1 MKCRS
6 VITCLFFAA
15 WLITGCEKLDLIV
28 EKPKSDYLLAG
39 VNQEVLEGLVVGVYE
54 PMSRSRGRLWES
66 YFSSFQELMAEYA
79 WSSNS
84 TFQPFS
90 GYRFNI
96 LDQTYMREMWTT
108 FYGAI
113 GRANFLIQA
122 LEEGSNTLPATVLNQ
137 AKAEAQ
143 FVRAIC
149 YYNIVR
155 TWGKVPMR
163 LKPVANADQ
172 SAQPLS
178 EITAIYAQIV
188 ADFKFAEQYLPNTV
202 AASKAGRATKGAA
215 ITALADVYLT
225 MKDYTNAR
233 AKAKEVLDNSK
244 TYGYELEPSLSTIYS
259 PSAPTN
265 KEEVFAI
272 KFAQIRAQGNFL
284 TAYAHDDR
292 ALAADLAA
300 RGLGRFHTK
309 KTVPLIRDW
318 DTKDTRRSFNL
329 YDTIVINGVKLR
341 ANLPA
346 NADYFF
352 GKYKDPDAAEE
363 TAAGND
369 FYLYRYAD
377 VFLIFA
383 ESDNQLNGPTTEG
396 YEAINKVRRR
406 GYGVAI
412 STPNAVADLPAGL
425 SKTDLDDLIFRERGY
440 EFFFECKRW
449 YDLKRTGR
457 WEKLV
462 KESGIKTFPGL
473 GDYWPIPDVE
483 LANNPALK

>member
-1 MKCRS
+1 MTVS
-6 VITCLFFAA
+6 IL
-15 WLITGCEKLDLIV
+15 TGCEKMSLIE

-39 VNQEVLEGLVVGVYE
+39 VNEDVLEGLVVGVYE

-66 YFSSFQELMAEYA
+66 YFCSFQELMAEYA
-79 WSSNS
+79 YSSNS
-84 TFQPFS
+84 TFQPFA
-90 GYRFNI
+90 GYRFNG
-96 LDQTYMREMWTT
+96 LDQTYLREMWTT

-113 GRANFLIQA
+113 GRANFLVKA
-122 LEEGSNTLPATVLNQ
+122 LEEGDKTLPENVVNR

-149 YYNIVR
+149 YFNIVR
-155 TWGKVPMR
+155 TWGTVPMR
-163 LKPVANADQ
+163 LKPVTNADE

-178 EITAIYAQIV
+178 AIQDIYAQVV
-188 ADFKFAEQYLPNTV
+188 ADLQFAELYLPETV

-215 ITALADVYLT
+215 KTVLADVYLT
-225 MKDYTNAR
+225 LKDHTNAR
-233 AKAKEVLDNSK
+233 AKAKEVMDSSK
-244 TYGYELEPSLSTIYS
+244 TYGYDLEPSLSLVYS
-259 PSAPTN
+259 PSSPTN

-272 KFAQIRAQGNFL
+272 KFAQMRAQGNFI

-292 ALAADLAA
+292 AFAANLAA

-318 DTKDTRRSFNL
+318 DTKDLRRSFNL
-329 YDTIVINGVKLR
+329 YDTITINGVKLR
-341 ANLPA
+341 ANLPQ

-377 VFLIFA
+377 VLLIFA
-383 ESDNQLNGPTTEG
+383 EADNQLNGPTVEA

-406 GYGVAI
+406 GYGLPI
-412 STPNAVADLPAGL
+412 GTPGPMADLPAGL
-425 SKTDLDDLIFRERGY
+425 SKTDFDELIFRERGY

-462 KESGIKTFPGL
+462 KEAGMKSFPGL
-473 GDYWPIPDVE
+473 GEYWAIPDVE